1 MDEPARDVIGC
12 LLFILL
18 IIAIGVVA
26 FGLYFWPTLIARQ
39 RNHPNTAAILALNLL
54 LGWTFVGWVI
64 ALVWS
69 LTAINRRPD

>member
-1 MDEPARDVIGC
+1 MDVPASDLTIC
-12 LLFILL
+12 LL
-18 IIAIGVVA
+18 IIVTGVLA

>member
-1 MDEPARDVIGC
+1 MNEPVSDLTITI
-12 LLFILL
+12 ILVML
-18 IIAIGVVA
+18 GVLA

-54 LGWTFVGWVI
+54 LGWTFVGWVL